1 MTNKT
6 PPPHGGTLEDD
17 TMREMNRE
25 EVLNVVNMVV
35 TTGNTNLLASVA
47 ADLKRQRDAGSLSED
62 DWDVLDKLVRLRWS
76 SLQ

>member
-1 MTNKT
+1 
-6 PPPHGGTLEDD
+6 
-17 TMREMNRE
+17 MREMNRE
-25 EVLNVVNMVV
+25 ELLNVVNMVV
-35 TTGNTNLLASVA
+35 TTGNTNLLANVA

>member
-1 MTNKT
+1 
-6 PPPHGGTLEDD
+6 
-17 TMREMNRE
+17 MREMNRE